1 MKQGSRIYIRIQRT
15 QGIGFDQDKWLSID
29 KGTFHP
35 ENSIIMDHY
44 RSKLHLTEIYTEWP
58 AIEEL
63 TQTQ

>member
-1 MKQGSRIYIRIQRT
+1 MKQGSRVHIRIQGI
-15 QGIGFDQDKWLSID
+15 QGIGIDQDKWLSID

-35 ENSIIMDHY
+35 EKSIIMDHY
-44 RSKLHLTEIYTEWP
+44 CSKLHHTEIYKEWP